1 MNVERKTYQ
10 QILDKLKDLDS
21 WLSAL
26 GLSNRADRI
35 RLHISNIRKLEEARE
50 NGTLKKLAENRGN
63 VQLMWSLIEAM
74 EFADIYIHLRN
85 YKPNILQKKLRAALK
100 GPADPCAEI
109 TSSSSNIGRN
119 TMFELNLAGRLHCQ
133 GIPVYLE
140 TNPDI
145 LCNIG
150 LAKIHI
156 QCKRPF
162 FENNIPRNI
171 SAARRQ
177 LTRDLN
183 NSNDHSARGVVAIS
197 VSRTL
202 NPGDK
207 LFVVK
212 TEHDLIRLADNVQA
226 IAQKHSDSWKRIVDT
241 RIIGILFHLITPA
254 FVEDISL
261 LTAAQQID
269 IFSLA
274 LSRSSDELLLHD
286 LKTLFSRANP
296 SLAGT

>member
-1 MNVERKTYQ
+1 MNVERETYQ

-50 NGTLKKLAENRGN
+50 NGTLRKLAENRGN

-100 GPADPCAEI
+100 GPADPCAEMP
-109 TSSSSNIGRN
+109 SSSSNIGRN

-133 GIPVYLE
+133 GVPVYLE

-145 LCNIG
+145 LFNIG
-150 LAKIHI
+150 LAKIYI
-156 QCKRPF
+156 QYKRPF
-162 FENNIPRNI
+162 LEDKLSRNI
-171 SAARRQ
+171 SSARRQ

-183 NSNDHSARGVVAIS
+183 KSNDNSARGVIAIS
-197 VSRTL
+197 VSRVL
-202 NPGDK
+202 NPGDNY
-207 LFVVK
+207 FHVN
-212 TEHDLIRLADNVQA
+212 TEYGMKRLADDVQA
-226 IAQKHSDSWKRIVDT
+226 IAQKYDSWKRIVDT

-274 LSRSSDELLLHD
+274 LPRSSDALLLHD

-296 SLAGT
+296 SLAGI